1 MACTDTG
8 LKMCILPA
16 VLTLKPLTK
25 RGKKTPVRTCSSLH
39 HGLHSTNSYC
49 KAAIGAL
56 TVKKNEGLEFV
67 SPIFQHPPNKNSKQT
82 PFPV

>member
-25 RGKKTPVRTCSSLH
+25 RGKKPQSEP
-39 HGLHSTNSYC
+39 
-49 KAAIGAL
+49 AL
-56 TVKKNEGLEFV
+56 LCIMGCIL
-67 SPIFQHPPNKNSKQT
+67 QT
-82 PFPV
+82 ATARQL